1 MLDDL
6 GNHVQDIHTLEEEMT
21 DAVEQVFDHG
31 KERPH
36 NGDAGNGFYC
46 LEHECIIPDAIL
58 CVNPFVLFF

>member
-1 MLDDL
+1 
-6 GNHVQDIHTLEEEMT
+6 MT